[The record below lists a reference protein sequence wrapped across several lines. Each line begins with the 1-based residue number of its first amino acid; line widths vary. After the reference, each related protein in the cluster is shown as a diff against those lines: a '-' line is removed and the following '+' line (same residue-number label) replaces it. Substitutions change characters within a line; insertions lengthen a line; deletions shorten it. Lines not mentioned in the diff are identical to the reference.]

1 MRNEKTAASSQGP
14 VAGVTKNL
22 FFLYFVLLATGYWLL
37 ATELSFAEQK
47 KASKEPTVITS
58 QMLTADNKAH
68 TALFEVNVVA
78 KKGEMT
84 LYSDTMLVYYS
95 EEKGGSNIKKIDAS
109 GNVKLIKGERVVTS
123 RFATYYAEP
132 EEHVIFTGEPRA
144 SEGENV
150 VTGTKMTYFMKDDR
164 SIVENS
170 KVFLAEKKGGSAEA
184 RKEK

>member
-1 MRNEKTAASSQGP
+1 MENKTEKARGYRQWAIVFIAVFLLPLAPCLLPDVLHAGQKKTA
-14 VAGVTKNL
+14 
-22 FFLYFVLLATGYWLL
+22 
-37 ATELSFAEQK
+37 
-47 KASKEPTVITS
+47 KEPTIITS
-58 QMLTADNKAH
+58 QTLNADNKAH

-84 LYSDTMLVYYS
+84 LYSDKMLVYYS
-95 EEKGGSNIKKIDAS
+95 EDKGGSTIKRIDAE

-123 RFATYYAEP
+123 KFATYYAEP
-132 EEHVIFTGEPRA
+132 EEHIIFTGEPRA

-170 KVFLAEKKGGSAEA
+170 KVFLAERKGGSAET
-184 RKEK
+184 RKEKQP